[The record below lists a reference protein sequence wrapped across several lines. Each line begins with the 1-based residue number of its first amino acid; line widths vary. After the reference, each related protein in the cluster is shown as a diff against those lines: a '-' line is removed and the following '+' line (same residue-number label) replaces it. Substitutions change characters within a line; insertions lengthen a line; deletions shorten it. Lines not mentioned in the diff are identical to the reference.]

1 MRLVNF
7 KTEEG
12 IRFGIQTAAGIIDVE
27 KAANTYSLDVP
38 TTIEE
43 TIARGEEGLS
53 QLAQLAQKDAA
64 ALSEGEIAYAPCVL
78 NPEKIICVGLN
89 YADHAVESKMDI
101 PEYPVLF
108 SKFNN
113 ALSAHKQ
120 VIPLPKTATNF
131 DYEAE
136 LVIVIGKEAKDVS
149 KEDALEYVFGYTV
162 GNDLSARD
170 LQFRTPQ
177 WLLGKTPD
185 NFGPIGPAIVT
196 ADEVDPGN
204 LDISL
209 KVNGEIKQSAN
220 TSQMIFDCATIVS
233 YLSQHVT
240 LKPGDLIFSGTPEG
254 VVLGYPEDQRQW
266 LKSGDKIEVYI
277 ENVGTLVNVLE

>member
-1 MRLVNF
+1 MKLVNF
-7 KTEEG
+7 NAGDG
-12 IRFGIQTAAGIIDVE
+12 ILFGIQTAEGIIDVK

-38 TTIEE
+38 TTVEE
-43 TIARGEEGLS
+43 TISRGEEGLN
-53 QLAQLAQKDAA
+53 QLAQLAQKDNPVIP
-64 ALSEGEIAYAPCVL
+64 EGEITFAPCVL
-78 NPEKIICVGLN
+78 NPEKIICIGLN
-89 YADHAVESKMDI
+89 YADHAAESKMEI

-113 ALSAHKQ
+113 ALSSHKQ
-120 VIPLPKTATNF
+120 IIPLPKTAAHF

-149 KEDALEYVFGYTV
+149 KEEALEYVFGYTV

-177 WLLGKTPD
+177 WLLGKTLD

-196 ADEVDPGN
+196 ADEINPGN

-209 KVNGEIKQSAN
+209 KVNGEVKQSAN

-233 YLSQHVT
+233 YLSQHIT

-254 VVLGYPEDQRQW
+254 VVIGYPEDQRQW
-266 LKSGDKIEVYI
+266 LKSGDEIEVYI

>member
-1 MRLVNF
+1 MKLVNF
-7 KTEEG
+7 KSGDE
-12 IRFGIQTAAGIIDVE
+12 ILFGIGTAEGIIDVK
-27 KAANTYSLDVP
+27 KAADTYSLDVP
-38 TTIEE
+38 TTVEE
-43 TIARGEEGLS
+43 AIARGEEGLS
-53 QLAQLAQKDAA
+53 QLAQLADKNTTVIPEA
-64 ALSEGEIAYAPCVL
+64 EITYAPCVL

-89 YADHAVESKMDI
+89 YADHAAESNMDI

-120 VIPLPKTATNF
+120 IIPLPKTASHF

-136 LVIVIGKEAKDVS
+136 LVIVIGKEAKNVS
-149 KEDALEYVFGYTV
+149 KEEALDYVFGYTV

-177 WLLGKTPD
+177 WLLGKSPD

-196 ADEVDPGN
+196 ADEVDTGN

-209 KVNGEIKQSAN
+209 KVNGEVKQSAN
-220 TSQMIFDCATIVS
+220 TSQMIFDCATIIS
-233 YLSQHVT
+233 YLSQHIT

-254 VVLGYPEDQRQW
+254 VVMGYPEDQRQW
-266 LKSGDKIEVYI
+266 LKSGDEIEVYI

>member
-1 MRLVNF
+1 MKLVNF
-7 KTEEG
+7 KVGEE
-12 IRFGIQTAAGIIDVE
+12 IRFGLRTETGIIDVQ
-27 KAANTYSLDVP
+27 KAADTYSLDVP
-38 TTIEE
+38 TTVEE
-43 TIARGEEGLS
+43 AIARGEEGLA
-53 QLAQLAQKDAA
+53 QLAQLVQKDN
-64 ALSEGEIAYAPCVL
+64 EVIPEEEITYAPCVL
-78 NPEKIICVGLN
+78 QPEKIICVGLN
-89 YADHAVESKMDI
+89 YADHAAESKMEI

-113 ALSAHKQ
+113 ALAAHKQ
-120 VIPLPKTATNF
+120 VIPLPKTAKNF

-136 LVIVIGKEAKDVS
+136 LVIIIGKEAKDVS
-149 KEDALEYVFGYTV
+149 KEEALDYVFGYTV

-185 NFGPIGPAIVT
+185 YFGPIGPALVT
-196 ADEVDPGN
+196 ADEVDPSN

-209 KVNGEIKQSAN
+209 KVNGEVKQSAN

-233 YLSQHVT
+233 YLSQHIT

-254 VVLGYPEDQRQW
+254 VVMDYPEDERQW
-266 LKSGDKIEVYI
+266 LKSGDKIEVSI
-277 ENVGTLVNVLE
+277 ENIGTLVNVLE